1 MNFYLKKFLEEKMVK
16 RNRNKTDILSQ
27 AERALKSAIRKLIRE
42 HKRSGH
48 PVIIWQNGRV
58 VKVPAHKLN

>member
-1 MNFYLKKFLEEKMVK
+1 MPRK
-16 RNRNKTDILSQ
+16 RKERVPKLFSQ
-27 AERALKSAIRKLIRE
+27 AERALKSAIKKLIRE